1 MVVER
6 YYFFHHRPPA
16 ATLEILAFD
25 TANTMRRLV
34 SLYNSLTDAEVSKL
48 CNHTINSKGVVYLN
62 SKQECF
68 LLNLACAER
77 LEELDVAAATVSQ
90 LGRKCSDPGLNQ
102 FHLVYADLKAGMI
115 NTRKLQ
121 FGSRSVLKSV
131 EKMEKLVLATAK
143 LHDAMVC
150 LADMEASEKKV
161 QHWKA
166 LGCKNFGYRHQVN
179 IQTLCDQIAFQ
190 RKQVRRY
197 KELSLWNQ
205 TFDKA
210 VRLMV
215 RIVFI
220 IYARICS
227 VFEPYISGLPTN
239 DQNFGDCYCLLEH
252 RELYQTN
259 CCLTNRVS
267 KSGPISKTNKS
278 GPIRFVP
285 DEDDEIAK
293 SNRVLKMASPSTVGG
308 AGLSFR
314 YASVIMF
321 AERCLH
327 SPGSIGESEREA
339 LYEMLPERLK
349 EKVRKKMRG
358 QWLKGEEWEEGGD
371 GRSPAEGWRE
381 AVEEIMEWLTPVARD
396 TTRWQAERSMEKQR
410 YDGKPTTLLLQ
421 TLHYSDLDKAEA
433 AIVEVLVGLS
443 CIFKY
448 EKRRRQ
454 R

>member
-1 MVVER
+1 MMVER
-6 YYFFHHRPPA
+6 YYFFHHKPPA

-34 SLYNSLTDAEVSKL
+34 SLYNSLTDAEILKL

-62 SKQECF
+62 SEQECF

-77 LEELDVAAATVSQ
+77 LGELDIAAASVSQ
-90 LGRKCSDPGLNQ
+90 LGRKCSDAGLNQ
-102 FHLVYADLKAGMI
+102 FDFVYADLKAGMI

-131 EKMEKLVLATAK
+131 EKMEKLVSATGK
-143 LHDAMVC
+143 LHDAMVS

-166 LGCKNFGYRHQVN
+166 LGCKNFGYKNQVSVEN
-179 IQTLCDQIAFQ
+179 LCDQIAFQ
-190 RKQVRRY
+190 RKQVRHY
-197 KELSLWNQ
+197 KEVSLWNQ
-205 TFDKA
+205 TFDRT

-227 VFEPYISGLPTN
+227 VFEPYISGLPKN
-239 DQNFGDCYCLLEH
+239 DQNLDDCYCLLEH
-252 RELYQTN
+252 RELYQNN

-278 GPIRFVP
+278 GPIQFAPV
-285 DEDDEIAK
+285 EDEIARN
-293 SNRVLKMASPSTVGG
+293 NRVWMMAPPSTVGG
-308 AGLSFR
+308 SGLSFR

-327 SPGSIGESEREA
+327 SPGTIGESDREA

-358 QWLKGEEWEEGGD
+358 QWLKGEEWEKGGD

-381 AVEEIMEWLTPVARD
+381 AVEEIMKWLMPVARD

-410 YDGKPTTLLLQ
+410 HDSKPTTLLLQ

-443 CIFKY
+443 FIFKY
-448 EKRRRQ
+448 QKRRRQ
-454 R
+454 